1 MPFFIVTYGVFN
13 GTGLGFISLV
23 ISVACNHYFTKRR
36 ALAVGIGKTGISLA
50 SVIFPPLTNYV
61 LNYGWKSVIYMYASV
76 ALLSA
81 FFGCLIRPLN
91 SYSKVPSN
99 EEGISTT
106 MEPCDKIMENN
117 VQRKEHSNEEHFYDF
132 NYNANKEKQNT
143 ALYEVEKLH
152 IDELS
157 NENTDN
163 LYKHILDTE
172 SSITKKRDLKKKV
185 TQFKNKTN
193 TRRTLVQSLDLST
206 WCSPPF
212 ILFTTSVVF
221 SHLGWMLYFI
231 FVPSMLTETKNFSS
245 TQASLVLTST
255 GITNTISRV
264 LAGLI
269 MDHPQINPA
278 LFMSLA
284 YTLSGFVLIILPFA
298 TNYTSFVILGG
309 IFGLVASTGSVG
321 TAIVLGIMLPIEKV
335 ASAFGIVGFVQGGGV
350 IIGPTISGYVYD
362 MTHDFD
368 AIFVSAGL
376 SYIISGFLCWMSN
389 YLYYKQKKN
398 ESTPKT
404 SCE

>member
-1 MPFFIVTYGVFN
+1 MPPTTNSEGPPDGGWGWLVCVACFVGNLINGAITMSFGVILPELKIQFGEGTGMISFVGSLLCGSVLMTMPLAAVFANKFGLRVTYITGSLLTSSALVVSTLFPNMPFFIVTYGVFN

-50 SVIFPPLTNYV
+50 SFIFPPLTNYV
-61 LNYGWKSVIYMYASV
+61 LNYGWKSVIYMYAGV

-117 VQRKEHSNEEHFYDF
+117 VQRKEHSNEEPSYDF

-172 SSITKKRDLKKKV
+172 SSITKKRDSKKKV
-185 TQFKNKTN
+185 TQFKN
-193 TRRTLVQSLDLST
+193 
-206 WCSPPF
+206 
-212 ILFTTSVVF
+212 
-221 SHLGWMLYFI
+221 
-231 FVPSMLTETKNFSS
+231 
-245 TQASLVLTST
+245 
-255 GITNTISRV
+255 
-264 LAGLI
+264 
-269 MDHPQINPA
+269 
-278 LFMSLA
+278 
-284 YTLSGFVLIILPFA
+284 
-298 TNYTSFVILGG
+298 
-309 IFGLVASTGSVG
+309 
-321 TAIVLGIMLPIEKV
+321 
-335 ASAFGIVGFVQGGGV
+335 
-350 IIGPTISGYVYD
+350 
-362 MTHDFD
+362 
-368 AIFVSAGL
+368 
-376 SYIISGFLCWMSN
+376 
-389 YLYYKQKKN
+389 
-398 ESTPKT
+398 
-404 SCE
+404 